1 MEGAGSAALDLAM
14 VAAGVCDGFFEFRLS
29 IWDIAAGALLIEE
42 AGGEL
47 TDFSGGSRF
56 WERGNVIAG
65 TRGVAEGL
73 RSLAAP
79 LFRDDQI

>member
-1 MEGAGSAALDLAM
+1 MRLAIFVVLALALATGVA
-14 VAAGVCDGFFEFRLS
+14 VAAGPDTL
-29 IWDIAAGALLIEE
+29 IWDIAAGALLIQE

-79 LFRDDQI
+79 LFRDDEI